1 MKEEASTLRR
11 EFSCS
16 LHRRPF
22 QTLGGVTAGTD
33 PPSGGL
39 FVNLAGRYANDGRFF
54 LVKWGCPGRRQV
66 EFSDRGGTSEECRGG
81 PWTPICIKDH
91 PASIPAINDAPHF
104 LRSALSGFECR
115 LGLDLFHQSLQ
126 WTPTDLTEISLII
139 RHEAPAVADAVDVNV
154 SPSQVAVR
162 FAVTAIANESCFRS
176 HNLRCSPAI

>member
-1 MKEEASTLRR
+1 VLPQEPIRRLALCSLLNYGSFGRTLCERRPAFFDEMGLRR
-11 EFSCS
+11 AREQQQQVDAGGGQAAS
-16 LHRRPF
+16 
-22 QTLGGVTAGTD
+22 QT
-33 PPSGGL
+33 
-39 FVNLAGRYANDGRFF
+39 
-54 LVKWGCPGRRQV
+54 PGRRQV

-139 RHEAPAVADAVDVNV
+139 RHEAPAVADAVDVAI
-154 SPSQVAVR
+154 PS
-162 FAVTAIANESCFRS
+162 CCPFRGDS
-176 HNLRCSPAI
+176 NRK